1 MFRRVQLLTRSWNQD
16 TPPDERFT
24 EKYGDR
30 VLVGQRRSNA
40 FPDAYAQLATAAA
53 AATSRRTLPKTCGD
67 DAKGRPS
74 ESELEPS
81 QEFVSDRNRLCLHL
95 FYALHQRH
103 HRLLFPSTKPRSS
116 LAIDTRSFLVW

>member
-1 MFRRVQLLTRSWNQD
+1 MFRRVQLLVRSWNQD

-53 AATSRRTLPKTCGD
+53 AAAAAATSRRTLPKTCGD
-67 DAKGRPS
+67 AAKGVDCPS
-74 ESELEPS
+74 
-81 QEFVSDRNRLCLHL
+81 
-95 FYALHQRH
+95 
-103 HRLLFPSTKPRSS
+103 RS
-116 LAIDTRSFLVW
+116 